1 MANFETVIVETDLL
15 ILGGGMAACGAAVEA
30 AYWAKQNGLKV
41 TLVDKAAVDRSGAV
55 AMGLSAINQ
64 YVGLKDG
71 TNTLKDY
78 VDYVR
83 NDLMGVTR
91 EDLVANIARHVDST
105 VHLFEK
111 WGLPIWKDEK
121 GKYVHEGR
129 WQLMINGESYK
140 VIVAEAAKNALLQ
153 SGVGQIFERVFIVG
167 PIMDGDRCA
176 GAVGFSV
183 RENKFY
189 VFKAKATLVA
199 MGGAVHV
206 FKPRSSGEGMGRA
219 WYPPWNSGSSAYFTI
234 RAGAEMT
241 CQEVRFIP
249 VRFKDAYGPVGA
261 WFLLF
266 KSRATNSQG
275 GDYMVER
282 RPELE
287 KWGPYGRVKPVPANL
302 RNYLGMLDVMDGKG
316 PINMRTE
323 EAIQKIADTYKDDP
337 KAYKKKMKELESE
350 AWEDFLDMTI
360 SQAILWAS
368 TNVQPEEQSSE
379 IAASEPYFIGS
390 HSGASGAWVSG
401 PEDLQTDETKAEYF
415 WGYTNMSTV
424 KGLFCAGDASGA
436 SSHKFSSGS
445 HAEGRIA
452 AKSAI
457 KFIVENNAH
466 ATVDPAKVE
475 SLKAEILKPLDTYEQ
490 HKNATTDPEINPNY
504 IKPRMFMFRLQKI
517 MDEYAGG
524 ISSPIHNQRGLAEQ
538 GPGTAGLAQG
548 GLRETRRFQ
557 LARTHA
563 LLGKHTPHVAGRS
576 ARPDHALPRRD
587 SLARILLPR
596 GQAGSRRREV
606 ACLRQLPGSI
616 PRRTPGRC
624 EPGRSCRSSRSPR
637 STNCSEDSAARF
649 GAGDS
654 RGREGT
660 SHPPVARMK
669 QGLSKECPHCGQ
681 PMVRWANPQWS

>member
-1 MANFETVIVETDLL
+1 MSNFETVTVETDLL

-30 AYWAKQNGLKV
+30 AHWAKENGLKV
-41 TLVDKAAVDRSGAV
+41 ALVDKAAVDRSGAV

-71 TNTLKDY
+71 ANSVRDY

-83 NDLMGVTR
+83 NDLMGITR

-121 GKYVHEGR
+121 GNYVHEGR

-140 VIVAEAAKNALLQ
+140 VVVAEAAKNALLQ
-153 SGVGQIFERVFIVG
+153 NGVGEIYERIFIVG
-167 PIMDGDRCA
+167 PLMDGDRCV

-219 WYPPWNSGSSAYFTI
+219 WYPPWNSGSSAYFTLK
-234 RAGAEMT
+234 AGAEMT

-266 KSRATNSQG
+266 KSRATNAMG

-287 KWGPYGRVKPVPANL
+287 NWGPYGRVKPVPANL
-302 RNYLGMLDVMDGKG
+302 RNYLGMLDVMEGKG
-316 PINMRTE
+316 PISMRTE
-323 EAIQKIADTYKDDP
+323 EAIQKIADVYKDDP
-337 KAYKKKMKELESE
+337 KAYKKKMKDLESE

-360 SQAILWAS
+360 SQAILWAGS
-368 TNVQPEEQSSE
+368 NVQPEEKSSE
-379 IAASEPYFIGS
+379 IAAAEPYFIGS

-401 PEDLQTDETKAEYF
+401 PEDLQTTDSKNNYF
-415 WGYTNMSTV
+415 WGYPNMSTV

-445 HAEGRIA
+445 CTEGRIA
-452 AKSAI
+452 AKAAV
-457 KFIVENNAH
+457 KFIVENQEAPKMDAAAVNAL
-466 ATVDPAKVE
+466 VQEV
-475 SLKAEILKPLDTYEQ
+475 LQPLETYEVN
-490 HKNATTDPEINPNY
+490 KGLTTDPEINPNY

-524 ISSPIHNQRGLAEQ
+524 VTAQFTTNQAQLERALELLGLLKEDSKKLAASNLHELMRCWENVHRMWQAEAHVR
-538 GPGTAGLAQG
+538 TMLF
-548 GLRETRRFQ
+548 REETRWPGYYFRSDKPKMDEENWHVFANCRFDPKSGDWQ
-557 LARTHA
+557 MQ
-563 LLGKHTPHVAGRS
+563 K
-576 ARPDHALPRRD
+576 RP
-587 SLARILLPR
+587 I
-596 GQAGSRRREV
+596 V
-606 ACLRQLPGSI
+606 
-616 PRRTPGRC
+616 
-624 EPGRSCRSSRSPR
+624 
-637 STNCSEDSAARF
+637 
-649 GAGDS
+649 
-654 RGREGT
+654 
-660 SHPPVARMK
+660 PVFK
-669 QGLSKECPHCGQ
+669 
-681 PMVRWANPQWS
+681 

>member
-1 MANFETVIVETDLL
+1 MANFENVTVETDLL
-15 ILGGGMAACGAAVEA
+15 ILGGGMSACGASVEA
-30 AYWAKQNGLKV
+30 AYWAKKNGLKV
-41 TLVDKAAVDRSGAV
+41 TLVDKAAMDRSGAV

-71 TNTLKDY
+71 ANSVKDY

-121 GKYVHEGR
+121 GAYVHEGR

-153 SGVGQIFERVFIVG
+153 SGVGQIFERIFIVG
-167 PIMDGDRCA
+167 PVMDGDRIA

-189 VFKAKATLVA
+189 TFKAKAVLTA

-206 FKPRSSGEGMGRA
+206 FKPRSSGEGLGRA
-219 WYPPWNSGSSAYFTI
+219 WYPPWNSGSSAYFTLK
-234 RAGAEMT
+234 AGAEMT

-266 KSRATNSQG
+266 KSRATNAMG
-275 GDYMVER
+275 GEYMVER
-282 RPELE
+282 KPELE
-287 KWGPYGRVKPVPANL
+287 NWGPYGRVKPIPANL
-302 RNYLGMLDVMDGKG
+302 RNYLGMLDCTDGKG
-316 PINMRTE
+316 PLFMRTE
-323 EAIQKIADTYKDDP
+323 EAIQKIAEQYKDDE

-360 SQAILWAS
+360 SQAILWAAS
-368 TNVQPEEQSSE
+368 NVQPEEKSSE
-379 IAASEPYFIGS
+379 IAAAEPYFIGS

-401 PEDLQTDETKAEYF
+401 PADLQTAGTKNDYF
-415 WGYTNMSTV
+415 WGYDNMSTV

-452 AKSAI
+452 AKAAV
-457 KFIVENNAH
+457 KFILENN
-466 ATVDPAKVE
+466 TMPKVDQAAVDAV
-475 SLKAEILKPLDTYEQ
+475 KAEILKPIDTFEAF
-490 HKNATTDPEINPNY
+490 KNATTDSEVNPNY
-504 IKPRMFMFRLQKI
+504 IKPKMFMFRLQKI

-524 ISSPIHNQRGLAEQ
+524 VTSNFTVNKAQLERALELLALLKEDSDKLGASNLHELMRCWENVQRMWQAEAHVRTMLFREETRWPGYYFRADKPKIDEQNWLCFANCKYDPKNGNWEMIKRPIH
-538 GPGTAGLAQG
+538 
-548 GLRETRRFQ
+548 
-557 LARTHA
+557 
-563 LLGKHTPHVAGRS
+563 
-576 ARPDHALPRRD
+576 
-587 SLARILLPR
+587 RI
-596 GQAGSRRREV
+596 
-606 ACLRQLPGSI
+606 
-616 PRRTPGRC
+616 
-624 EPGRSCRSSRSPR
+624 
-637 STNCSEDSAARF
+637 F
-649 GAGDS
+649 
-654 RGREGT
+654 
-660 SHPPVARMK
+660 
-669 QGLSKECPHCGQ
+669 
-681 PMVRWANPQWS
+681 